1 VYIFTDEMYNRQSG
15 SSAPTGMGPPTANAG
30 NNTGKG
36 PSADYSYGGY
46 GE

>member
-1 VYIFTDEMYNRQSG
+1 MYLIADEMYNRQSG
-15 SSAPTGMGPPTANAG
+15 SGSAPTGMGPTGNAG

-46 GE
+46 G